1 VKYLKSIFESTNTK
15 EQYEIIEDF
24 FLNFLE
30 EQDDE
35 APIYSEMDDADGDE
49 TYCIFRTHYNWYSKS
64 DTLEDWNYYLECQ
77 NKRVEH
83 LKGINTALK
92 RLTGLGYNW
101 DFEEYE
107 GGFGISIYYKK
118 DGDETLDSAL
128 EPLSKGGKALHES
141 ILKMVLQKKYGLSLK
156 STNYTAGT
164 SGYYGRNPNFMLWFP
179 KDTFDYEHPFYKDF
193 EKWRQTHRGIV
204 NSVEVRP
211 SGDGIGTIF
220 KIELQG

>member
-1 VKYLKSIFESTNTK
+1 MLYLKKIFESSDNK

-30 EQDDE
+30 DQDDE

-49 TYCIFRTHYNWYSKS
+49 TYCIFRTYYQWNSKS

-83 LKGINTALK
+83 LKGINTSLK
-92 RLTGLGYNW
+92 RLTALGYNW
-101 DFEEYE
+101 EFEEDE

-118 DGDETLDSAL
+118 EGDETLDSAF
-128 EPLSKGGKALHES
+128 EPLSQRKRYIHES
-141 ILKMVLQKKYGLSLK
+141 ILKRVLQKKYGLSLK

-164 SGYYGRNPNFMLWFP
+164 SGYYGRLRN
-179 KDTFDYEHPFYKDF
+179 
-193 EKWRQTHRGIV
+193 V
-204 NSVEVRP
+204 
-211 SGDGIGTIF
+211 
-220 KIELQG
+220 